1 MQLGKE
7 NGRERMKYRRI
18 GRLKKDVSKIIFG
31 TGIDLMCNGKSCNEL
46 LDTAFEKG
54 ITTFDTARVYNL
66 SEKSL
71 GAWINE
77 RGNREEVVIVSKCGH
92 PLKKENRLTSK
103 EIVLDIEKSCKDL
116 KTNYI
121 DILLL
126 HKDHPNAQIDEIV
139 EVLNDLYEK
148 GRICCFGA
156 SNWGIKRIN
165 EANEYAYKHN
175 LQPFSVSSP
184 NFCLAKLNRDPWGGC
199 VSISGLDGQ
208 EERKWYKE
216 NMMPIFAYSSLGS
229 GFLSGKLK
237 YSQISNINHILDDRV
252 VYSYASAENFERLR
266 RLEIVARKRSCTCS
280 QVALAWLFNQEID
293 VYTVTATSSKHNL
306 QENLLA
312 LDISL
317 TEKEILYLDLLSD
330 DC

>member
-1 MQLGKE
+1 MQ
-7 NGRERMKYRRI
+7 YRRI
-18 GRLKKDVSKIIFG
+18 GKLKKNVSKIIFG

-46 LDTAFEKG
+46 LDAAFEKG
-54 ITTFDTARVYNL
+54 ITTFDTARVYNM

-71 GAWINE
+71 GDWINE

-103 EIVLDIEKSCKDL
+103 EIILDIEKSCEDL

-126 HKDHPNAQIDEIV
+126 HKDHHNAKIDEII

-148 GRICCFGA
+148 GRIRCFGA
-156 SNWGIKRIN
+156 SNWGVKRIN

-184 NFCLAKLNRDPWGGC
+184 NFCLAKLNRDPWGGS
-199 VSISGLDGQ
+199 VSISGIDRQ
-208 EERKWYKE
+208 EERKWYKK
-216 NMMPIFAYSSLGS
+216 NRMAIFAYSSLGG

-237 YSQISNINHILDDRV
+237 YSQINNINHILGDRIF
-252 VYSYASAENFERLR
+252 YSYASDENFERLR
-266 RLEIVARKRSCTCS
+266 RIEIVAQKKSCTYS
-280 QVALAWLFNQEID
+280 QVALAWLLNQEID
-293 VYTVTATSSKHNL
+293 ICAVVGTSSKRNL

-312 LDISL
+312 LDICL
-317 TEKEILYLDLLSD
+317 TKKEILYLDLLAD
-330 DC
+330 NC

>member
-1 MQLGKE
+1 MQYRKIGK
-7 NGRERMKYRRI
+7 
-18 GRLKKDVSKIIFG
+18 LKKNVSKIIFG
-31 TGIDLMCNGKSCNEL
+31 TGIDLMCNGSSCNEL
-46 LDTAFEKG
+46 LDVAFEKG

-71 GAWINE
+71 GGWIDE
-77 RGNREEVVIVSKCGH
+77 RENREEVVIVSKCGH

-103 EIVLDIEKSCKDL
+103 EILLDIENSCKDL

-126 HKDHPNAQIDEIV
+126 HKDHHNAHIDEIV

-148 GRICCFGA
+148 GKICCFGA
-156 SNWGIKRIN
+156 SNWSIERIN
-165 EANEYAYKHN
+165 EANEYAYKNN

-184 NFCLAKLNRDPWGGC
+184 NFSLVKLNRDPWGGS
-199 VSISGLDGQ
+199 VSISGLDRQ
-208 EERKWYKE
+208 QERKWYKE
-216 NMMPIFAYSSLGS
+216 NRMPIFAYSSLGS

-237 YSQISNINHILDDRV
+237 YSQISNISHVLDDRV
-252 VYSYASAENFERLR
+252 VYSYASEENFERLR
-266 RLEIVARKRSCTCS
+266 RVEIVAQKKSCTCS
-280 QVALAWLFNQEID
+280 QVALAWLLNQEID
-293 VYTVTATSSKHNL
+293 VYTITATSSRHNL

-312 LDISL
+312 LDLSL

-330 DC
+330 GY